1 LGQLISF
8 DEVED
13 MGEFTAGTGTVYRS
27 LYESARKAFG
37 AGTQMLEQLPCY
49 GDPVGW
55 HVRCSAKIGDFDLWI
70 ETPQSYGER
79 DYLAGRTAGVLR
91 VSRVVDAN
99 TPDLAWIEPARIAEA
114 FSIQPILD
122 IFAKQP
128 QIESISKRV
137 ERAEHNLSMCIRR
150 PWLSQITDKSPIAA
164 MPEGWIDNRSA
175 VLFSNRNQRMFAC
188 EVKGP
193 SDGALIQCP
202 YGFPCRI
209 KLRADQRWEFFL
221 YEFQLSG
228 RNSWEFDVE
237 SREWPLPNDLRSGM
251 S

>member
-1 LGQLISF
+1 
-8 DEVED
+8 
-13 MGEFTAGTGTVYRS
+13 MGEFTAGTGTIYRS

-49 GDPVGW
+49 GDPIGY
-55 HVRCSAKIGDFDLWI
+55 HVACSAKIGDFDLWI
-70 ETPQSYGER
+70 ETPQCYGEH
-79 DYLAGRTAGVLR
+79 DNLAGRTAGVLR

-128 QIESISKRV
+128 QIESISKLV
-137 ERAEHNLSMCIRR
+137 QRAEHNLSRCIHR
-150 PWLSQITDKSPIAA
+150 PSFAAA
-164 MPEGWIDNRSA
+164 MPEGWIDSGSA

-202 YGFPCRI
+202 HGFPCRI
-209 KLRADQRWEFFL
+209 NLTVNQRWEFFL

-228 RNSWEFDVE
+228 RNSWEFQVATA
-237 SREWPLPNDLRSGM
+237 
-251 S
+251 